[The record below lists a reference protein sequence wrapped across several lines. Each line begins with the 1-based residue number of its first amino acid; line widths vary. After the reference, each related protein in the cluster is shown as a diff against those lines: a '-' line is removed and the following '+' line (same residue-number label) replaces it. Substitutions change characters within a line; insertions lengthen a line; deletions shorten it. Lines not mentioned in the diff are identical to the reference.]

1 MRTRV
6 KVFVDPLML
15 CADTVNCTAEVLA
28 KLGFTIH
35 PVMSVLIPS
44 TVLGQ
49 YRFCAVSLFLKICLW
64 LTDSKKKHLQ
74 NICEEAPCL
83 QEIQIRHLARL
94 IGHLVVA
101 LSGVKFGNVFVK
113 SLEIIIY
120 MDVCVCVRER
130 ERESVCVCVRERER
144 EIMFLIITFV
154 GCAFLSH
161 LCAGMLLAG

>member
-1 MRTRV
+1 M
-6 KVFVDPLML
+6 
-15 CADTVNCTAEVLA
+15 
-28 KLGFTIH
+28 
-35 PVMSVLIPS
+35 
-44 TVLGQ
+44 
-49 YRFCAVSLFLKICLW
+49 
-64 LTDSKKKHLQ
+64 Q

-120 MDVCVCVRER
+120 MDVCVC
-130 ERESVCVCVRERER
+130 ERESVCVCERERER

-161 LCAGMLLAG
+161 LCACMLLTV